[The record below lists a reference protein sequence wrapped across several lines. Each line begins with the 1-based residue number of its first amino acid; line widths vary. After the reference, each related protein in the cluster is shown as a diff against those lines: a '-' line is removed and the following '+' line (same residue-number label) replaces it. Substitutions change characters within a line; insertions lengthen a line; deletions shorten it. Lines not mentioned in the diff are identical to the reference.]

1 MSCQPGT
8 YLLSSNYSCV
18 ACNVDSYFI
27 SGVECLQ
34 CDSICLTCD
43 GGLPTNCITC
53 AASKYLVPS
62 NRSCVA
68 CNVNGYFISDNDEC
82 LECDPICLT
91 CNGALSTNCLS
102 CQPGT
107 YLFSSNHSCVA
118 CNVDGYFI
126 SGTECLQCDSTCL
139 NCNGAS
145 TSSCLSC
152 KTGRYLQN
160 STCLL
165 FDNEFIST
173 TGKVAEITSQI
184 QYVASTVMPMM
195 LAERST
201 SAIILVGFLADVGLY
216 KYLNVPFPENFVS
229 FCEEMESFD
238 PPNIF
243 ENMDSGNRG
252 NNPTSIIGKFQFW
265 EVSATLLDNCSFAI
279 AKELITLAIILGLNI
294 LVFLLKGFTR
304 LSDVL
309 RKVRTLFMWNVFLS
323 YYLGDFPDLLLHSMI
338 QLRENYVSSAYT
350 NFSFALAVIIVSTY
364 AVLAIYFRYLLN
376 KKHPQWQKTA
386 ERRHSISTTKNTEKW
401 EKVPDSL
408 EILVEDFRENK
419 TFARNFILVML
430 LETFLQI
437 LVIFFFQDNGLT
449 QAILYIIIVLGF
461 FLLSAWKRPYKS
473 SLHQA
478 ILLLNQG
485 SKLVMGIIAA
495 VFGINDKLQCI
506 SEELTNLMGLIL
518 MLLILIVMIINLA
531 ISLLMIIISSYEK
544 IKEWRSRRRGNHSNL
559 SARNIEINA
568 QKQNFVE
575 EQSPSSKFEQS
586 SLDLHADSNV
596 QANQLDQNSNE
607 RRFRVRSNSKQSLQ
621 LSKVHRVN
629 DIKRYHIGNDSISE
643 IRMTESAQ

>member
-1 MSCQPGT
+1 
-8 YLLSSNYSCV
+8 
-18 ACNVDSYFI
+18 
-27 SGVECLQ
+27 
-34 CDSICLTCD
+34 
-43 GGLPTNCITC
+43 
-53 AASKYLVPS
+53 
-62 NRSCVA
+62 
-68 CNVNGYFISDNDEC
+68 
-82 LECDPICLT
+82 
-91 CNGALSTNCLS
+91 
-102 CQPGT
+102 
-107 YLFSSNHSCVA
+107 
-118 CNVDGYFI
+118 
-126 SGTECLQCDSTCL
+126 
-139 NCNGAS
+139 
-145 TSSCLSC
+145 
-152 KTGRYLQN
+152 
-160 STCLL
+160 
-165 FDNEFIST
+165 
-173 TGKVAEITSQI
+173 
-184 QYVASTVMPMM
+184 MPML

-201 SAIILVGFLADVGLY
+201 SAMILVGFLADVGLY

-279 AKELITLAIILGLNI
+279 AKELLTLAIILGLNI

-376 KKHPQWQKTA
+376 KKHPQWQKTT

-401 EKVPDSL
+401 EKIPDSL

-419 TFARNFILVML
+419 TFARNFILVMF

-461 FLLSAWKRPYKS
+461 LILSAWKRPYKS
-473 SLHQA
+473 NLHMA

-485 SKLVMGIIAA
+485 SKIVMGMIAA
-495 VFGINDKLQCI
+495 IFGINDIIQFI
-506 SEELTNLMGLIL
+506 SLELINLIGLIL
-518 MLLILIVMIINLA
+518 MLLILIVMGINLVVSFL
-531 ISLLMIIISSYEK
+531 IVIISFYER
-544 IKEWRSRRRGNHSNL
+544 IQEWRLRRKIEHSHRR
-559 SARNIEINA
+559 ARNAEMNP
-568 QKQNFVE
+568 KTHNFID
-575 EQSPSSKFEQS
+575 EQSPSFGRS
-586 SLDLHADSNV
+586 SLDLHADSNL
-596 QANQLDQNSNE
+596 Q
-607 RRFRVRSNSKQSLQ
+607 VRSRDENGHEERMRPSLESKHSL
-621 LSKVHRVN
+621 KHKKAHTN
-629 DIKRYHIGNDSISE
+629 NDSKRTN
-643 IRMTESAQ
+643 IRWHIENN